1 VVWKPG
7 SWDTSVHRLYAPRFK
22 GLAREAKKCTR
33 FYIWMFR
40 VLCTVGSL
48 VLVQRLCAWLLMNF
62 KFQKSDVIPMF
73 MRVGFY
79 ALRLKKWTAQHFLG
93 VGFYASKHLYACI
106 PIFLCTRP
114 YVSMLEYLSILV
126 TLCFY
131 AHVKL

>member
-1 VVWKPG
+1 
-7 SWDTSVHRLYAPRFK
+7 
-22 GLAREAKKCTR
+22 
-33 FYIWMFR
+33 
-40 VLCTVGSL
+40 
-48 VLVQRLCAWLLMNF
+48 
-62 KFQKSDVIPMF
+62 MF

-131 AHVKL
+131 AHVKLWIKKFKKYIQNGFQIVHKNVTNLVVETVSELDLRVKNYSEKIKEMMSVCVHACMCQVAGVCMCQVAGA